1 MAITFG
7 SCGYWNTEV
16 AITFGEPVGTT
27 IAGWFLLMEIQKKTL
42 KIWRCPHGL
51 ETSLYIYIYTPYYVG
66 VHVFLEMFFKIRLDR
81 IRLD

>member
-1 MAITFG
+1 M
-7 SCGYWNTEV
+7 

-27 IAGWFLLMEIQKKTL
+27 IAGWFLLMENSKKN
-42 KIWRCPHGL
+42 IEDL
-51 ETSLYIYIYTPYYVG
+51 EVPPWIGNLPLYIYMYTPYYVG